1 MFENIDFFILDLN
14 GVICFKIYF
23 VSLRIYFSVFVS
35 VLLFFCILY
44 SSVIINVIY
53 QFVFNKNKLIQF
65 KSMLNNEVNLD
76 YFCKMCQ
83 CVDNQG
89 R

>member
-44 SSVIINVIY
+44 NSVIINVIY
-53 QFVFNKNKLIQF
+53 QFVFNKNKLIKF
-65 KSMLNNEVNLD
+65 KSMLSNEVNLV

-83 CVDNQG
+83 FVDNQG

>member
-1 MFENIDFFILDLN
+1 MFENRFCYIRFK
-14 GVICFKIYF
+14 GVICFKINF
-23 VSLRIYFSVFVS
+23 IVSLRIYFSVFVS

-65 KSMLNNEVNLD
+65 KSMLNNEVNLV

>member
-1 MFENIDFFILDLN
+1 MFENIDFFYIRFK

-44 SSVIINVIY
+44 NSVIINVIY
-53 QFVFNKNKLIQF
+53 QFVFNKNELIQF
-65 KSMLNNEVNLD
+65 KSMLNNEVNLV